1 MRLAMQVYHF
11 TSAVH
16 ALSNIEKRRL
26 KIAELSKLN
35 DPFEWAAPAFHS
47 KEDRWAMKATKT
59 AMGKQVGIICFS
71 ANWRN
76 PVQWSHYAEH
86 HKGICLGF
94 EVADEHLT
102 PITYQADRPEIESL
116 AAMRRAGNLS
126 EDWLQKMICIKFEH
140 WAYEEEHRV
149 FVQLDQATKDG
160 GMYFKKFGQDMRLN
174 KVIVGPAS
182 PVTRAQLSEALGSL
196 SQEVEAMKARLAFK
210 TFEVCQQLNVK
221 QWS

>member
-1 MRLAMQVYHF
+1 MQVYYF

-16 ALSNIEKRRL
+16 ALSNIEKRRV

-47 KEDRWAMKATKT
+47 RDDRWAMDATKK
-59 AMGKQVGIICFS
+59 AMGEQVGIICFS

-102 PITYQADRPEIESL
+102 PITYQADRPEIKSL
-116 AAMRRAGNLS
+116 AAMRRAGDLS
-126 EDWLQKMICIKFEH
+126 EDWLKRMLCIKFDH

-149 FVQLDQATKDG
+149 FVRLDQSTKDG
-160 GMYFKKFGQDMRLN
+160 ALHFKEFGHDMRLN
-174 KVIVGPAS
+174 KVIVGPTSAVS
-182 PVTRAQLSEALGSL
+182 RAQLSEALGSL
-196 SQEVEAMKARLAFK
+196 SHEVTTMKARLAFK
-210 TFEVCQQLNVK
+210 TFEVCQQLSTELWN
-221 QWS
+221 